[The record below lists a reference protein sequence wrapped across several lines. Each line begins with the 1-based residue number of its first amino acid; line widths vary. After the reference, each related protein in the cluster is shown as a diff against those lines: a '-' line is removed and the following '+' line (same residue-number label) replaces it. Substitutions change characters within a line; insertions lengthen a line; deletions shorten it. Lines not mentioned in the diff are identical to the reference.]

1 MVGSTRGVRSPAI
14 AVAMAIAAISVA
26 AAAVFDSDGCSGTPV
41 GVGVDSGAV
50 ATGSE
55 VGVVATAVEV
65 VVADGLSLSTASFD
79 DKSVQPIITSAIRAL
94 SSGNIINRR

>member
-14 AVAMAIAAISVA
+14 AVAMAIAAISV

-79 DKSVQPIITSAIRAL
+79 DESVQPIITSAIRAL